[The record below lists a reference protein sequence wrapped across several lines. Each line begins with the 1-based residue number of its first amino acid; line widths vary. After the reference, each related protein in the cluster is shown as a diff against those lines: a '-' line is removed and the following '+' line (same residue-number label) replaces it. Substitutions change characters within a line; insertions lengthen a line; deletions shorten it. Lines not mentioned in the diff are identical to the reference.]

1 VGVEKLALHEFAE
14 IASRQEALGTIF
26 RSLLDIFYHPN
37 FGFLQKKR
45 VFQQPRDLSTVSEMK
60 GGRDASAS

>member
-1 VGVEKLALHEFAE
+1 VVISGVAVEKLAHEEFSQ

-26 RSLLDIFYHPN
+26 RSLLDIFYHAN

-45 VFQQPRDLSTVSEMK
+45 VFQHL
-60 GGRDASAS
+60 